1 MQCSEPPKA
10 SVGDFFQQINN
21 RDAVMRNHKGRG
33 TRIIGNDHWY

>member
-21 RDAVMRNHKGRG
+21 RDVVMRNHKGRG
-33 TRIIGNDHWY
+33 TRIIGNDHRY